1 MILAQLDSLII
12 MKRQVKVEL
21 FSKKRD
27 SLRVWMEMTISKIIL
42 KKICLWNLK
51 IKKNKKEK
59 REKSLKQ

>member
-1 MILAQLDSLII
+1 
-12 MKRQVKVEL
+12 VEP

-51 IKKNKKEK
+51 IKKNKKKK

>member
-51 IKKNKKEK
+51 IKKNKKKK